1 MIDYRKPVLGCA
13 IHRCLMIIVLMILGY
28 QYAIAAEV
36 RHLDVHRNGDLYSMS
51 VEAYLNAPVSDVY
64 AVLTDY
70 DNFERVADA
79 IIKSDI
85 VGNPEPGVYLVHT
98 GFKACVFYFCLEKQK
113 TERIELRSGIEVVAT
128 ILPEQSD
135 FRCGTTHWTL
145 SPEGGGTRILLEMN
159 IEPKFWIPP
168 LIGPL
173 VVKTIMRKE
182 GIQSTRYVEQLAR
195 SLSDL
200 GRIYNG

>member
-1 MIDYRKPVLGCA
+1 MINYRDRVLGCV
-13 IHRCLMIIVLMILGY
+13 IKCCLMITVLLILGY
-28 QYAIAAEV
+28 QCAIAAEI
-36 RHLDVHRNGDLYSMS
+36 RHLDVHYKGGVYSMS

-70 DNFERVADA
+70 DNFERVAD
-79 IIKSDI
+79 IVTESEI

-98 GFKACVFYFCLEKQK
+98 VLKKCIFYFCLEKQK

-135 FRCGTTHWTL
+135 FKSGTTHWTL
-145 SPEGGGTRILLEMN
+145 SPEGAGTRIRLEMN
-159 IEPKFWIPP
+159 IELNFWIPP
-168 LIGPL
+168 LIGPP
-173 VVKTIMRKE
+173 VVKNIMQKA

-195 SLSDL
+195 KNSH
-200 GRIYNG
+200 